1 MRFLV
6 NVLAIV
12 VAVVIAQQLLPD
24 GIAFRNGWLGLVIF
38 AVVLA
43 LLNAFIRP
51 IVKIL
56 TFPITLITFGLFS
69 LIVNALFFWLAATL
83 TREVTVAN
91 FLSAF
96 VAALLVSIVNLIIG
110 HLL

>member
-1 MRFLV
+1 MMRFLV

-12 VAVVIAQQLLPD
+12 VAVLIAQQLLPD
-24 GIAFRNGWLGLVIF
+24 GIAFATWQGLIIF

>member
-1 MRFLV
+1 
-6 NVLAIV
+6 VL
-12 VAVVIAQQLLPD
+12 IAQQLLPD
-24 GIAFRNGWLGLVIF
+24 GIAFATWQGLIIF